1 MSLLLTYDEMKNPIK
16 ISKVNIALA
25 LLITLCSH
33 LCCHLCSHFADHF
46 ADHSLLISTK
56 SIFQNFTHC

>member
-33 LCCHLCSHFADHF
+33 LCCHLCSHFAVHF
-46 ADHSLLISTK
+46 DDKHSVNFSKFYTLLQL
-56 SIFQNFTHC
+56 F